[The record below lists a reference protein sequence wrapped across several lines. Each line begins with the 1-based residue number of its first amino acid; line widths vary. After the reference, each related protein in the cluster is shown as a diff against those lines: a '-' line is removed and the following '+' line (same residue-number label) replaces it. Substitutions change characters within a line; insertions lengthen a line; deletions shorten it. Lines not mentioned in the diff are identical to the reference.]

1 MRKLLFLSLFALFI
15 TGACKKKETERE
27 KMDKY
32 IADHNLKGEYT
43 PSGLYVVIDSL
54 GTGGHPNINSKV
66 KVEYTGYLLNG
77 SVFDGTKPGKP
88 IEFYLNQVIDGW
100 QEGIPKF
107 QKGGKGKLIIPSQLG
122 YGSYSQSGIPANSVL
137 VFDIYL
143 VDWK

>member
-1 MRKLLFLSLFALFI
+1 MKLFLPLIVI
-15 TGACKKKETERE
+15 TLLIGACKKTESDRQ

-43 PSGLYVVIDSL
+43 PSGLYVVIDTL
-54 GTGGHPNINSKV
+54 GTGGHPGAKSTV

-77 SVFDGTKPGKP
+77 SKFDGTQAGKP
-88 IEFYLNQVIDGW
+88 IEFPLNQVIDGW

-122 YGSYSQSGIPANSVL
+122 YGSYSQPGIPANSVL
-137 VFDIYL
+137 VFDVHL